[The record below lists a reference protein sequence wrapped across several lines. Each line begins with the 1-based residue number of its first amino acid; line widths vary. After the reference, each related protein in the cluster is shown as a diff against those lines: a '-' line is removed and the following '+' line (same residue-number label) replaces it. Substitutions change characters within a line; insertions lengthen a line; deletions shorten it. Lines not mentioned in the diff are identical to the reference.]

1 MIPINNSGGI
11 MYGGHARKKQDN
23 DTPNDDDT
31 ESGNK
36 RSLLLSAGVTV
47 VFLALAFISTSYSPT
62 LI

>member
-1 MIPINNSGGI
+1 
-11 MYGGHARKKQDN
+11 MYGGHARKKADN